1 METATRRLGEFS
13 ANIMPTL
20 SMLLSALPS
29 LVPPRAAVR
38 MRADATASPRCG
50 LLCVGLAG
58 NNGVTLLAAQIA
70 NRRSIAWEGPK
81 GGRREPDYVGAI
93 TQVGPLARRHSAL
106 ARFDDAAVG
115 GWDVRDIPLGTA
127 LYESR
132 ILDYDLVRQ
141 IRSEMDEIQVM
152 DGVFDA
158 GFVGTSVIDAASPA
172 VRDAVATRAE
182 DLGRLRS
189 DIRRFKE
196 DNNVDGHCTVIWS
209 ASVERPSEEFAS
221 AADLLDAIDNDDR
234 EVSPSLLYAT
244 AAVLEGCSFVNGG
257 SQNTVQPGLVEL
269 ASQAPSP
276 VYVLGTDFKAG
287 QTKAKTAIV
296 EYLRAIGL
304 RPRTIASY
312 NHLGN
317 NDMKNLLS
325 PSTWKAKA
333 RVKTDIFA
341 PWAEEGSEIDHQA
354 RRAWV

>member
-1 METATRRLGEFS
+1 MATLG
-13 ANIMPTL
+13 L
-20 SMLLSALPS
+20 VLLRALPS

-38 MRADATASPRCG
+38 MRADAAASTRCG

-70 NRRSIAWEGPK
+70 NRCSIAWEGPK

-93 TQVGPLARRHSAL
+93 TQREGPLARRHPAL
-106 ARFDDAAVG
+106 ARFDEAAVG

-158 GFVGTSVIDAASPA
+158 DFVGTSVVDAASPA
-172 VRDAVATRAE
+172 ARDAVATRAE

-209 ASVERPSEEFAS
+209 ASVERPSEEFSS
-221 AADLLDAIDNDDR
+221 AADLLDAIANDNR

-257 SQNTVQPGLVEL
+257 SQNTVQPGLIEL
-269 ASQAPSP
+269 ASQARSP

-354 RRAWV
+354 RRSYV